1 MRHGP
6 GNQSVKFPMTLEVG
20 NLYRVDKYRWLLS
33 RKHNGMSFLK
43 TGDVIMIIAMGD
55 NQITVINQEGASGLV
70 YFTGNEPGDTD
81 MEAVCCDG

>member
-1 MRHGP
+1 
-6 GNQSVKFPMTLEVG
+6 MTLEVG

-33 RKHNGMSFLK
+33 RKRSGMSFLK

-55 NQITVINQEGASGLV
+55 NQITVINQEGVSGVV